1 MREVSVTEAKAK
13 LLQILDE
20 VEAGETYRLT
30 RHNRAIARIVPE
42 TQLRTEEVAM
52 AVVAIRSIGRRSKP
66 MSVEEMQG
74 AQQGGSHPSYLDER
88 RS

>member
-52 AVVAIRSIGRRSKP
+52 AVAAIRSIGRRSKA
-66 MSVEEMQG
+66 MSAEEMQG
-74 AQQGGSHPSYLDER
+74 AQQGTGLSTSYDER
-88 RS
+88 RP